1 MFVECLIYLRVD
13 GVIQQLKY
21 TSYQIDCRSLSRL
34 GTRTCKACGALAILK
49 NNTKK
54 FRNEIGQIMR
64 TLVENAENGHKA
76 QRVYKKMTKMAKI
89 RQKCQKTKNFHN
101 LLLKYKI
108 FQK

>member
-34 GTRTCKACGALAILK
+34 GTRTCKACGAK

-64 TLVENAENGHKA
+64 TLVENAEEGHKA
-76 QRVYKKMTKMAKI
+76 QRVYRKMAKMAKI
-89 RQKCQKTKNFHN
+89 RHKCQKTKNFHN